1 VLGPDWGLILTDA
14 VKTQAGDRERLAFVD
29 DARRAKPSGLAYEL
43 VVPDEQLK
51 QGVAS
56 DALTEQFAKTP
67 NAVAFRSEGNTFIL
81 VTLHVKF
88 GQKARGTADGAERNR
103 PMAARLG

>member
-1 VLGPDWGLILTDA
+1 
-14 VKTQAGDRERLAFVD
+14 
-29 DARRAKPSGLAYEL
+29 

-67 NAVAFRSEGNTFIL
+67 YAVAFRSEGNTFIL
-81 VTLHVKF
+81 VTLHVKL
-88 GQKARGTADGAERNR
+88 GKTPRN
-103 PMAARLG
+103 G